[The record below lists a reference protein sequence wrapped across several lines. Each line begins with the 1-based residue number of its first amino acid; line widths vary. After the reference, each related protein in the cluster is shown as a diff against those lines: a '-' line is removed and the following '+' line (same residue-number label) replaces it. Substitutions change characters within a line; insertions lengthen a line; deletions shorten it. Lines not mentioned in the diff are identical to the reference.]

1 MAATDKTHRDQ
12 RTLDIVFALSC
23 LAMLGSLVWMFVQDY
38 NGEWKT
44 EQRVF
49 YDVKA
54 EMAMRQALDQMP
66 PVAEVDEAEKLVA
79 DARKSRDEKKI
90 SEAKNQIRTIE
101 PKKEK
106 ADAEFQNVKANLES
120 RMSFYNS
127 AKENKNAKLVAYY
140 EDELSRLN
148 RDLAQAQAEKDKHTT
163 ELRAKQNELI
173 ELEKPL
179 NDALLK
185 ERTLNDKFDAQVRL
199 ALKSQYGLAQ
209 RVRAFP
215 ILEAFA

>member
-1 MAATDKTHRDQ
+1 
-12 RTLDIVFALSC
+12 
-23 LAMLGSLVWMFVQDY
+23 FVQDY

-66 PVAEVDEAEKLVA
+66 PVAEVEEAEKLVA

-106 ADAEFQNVKANLES
+106 ADAEFQNVKAYLES

-148 RDLAQAQAEKDKHTT
+148 RALAQAEKDKHTT

-185 ERTLNDKFDAQVRL
+185 LRTLNDKFDAQVRL

-215 ILEAFA
+215 ILEAFASPYKIQQITNDNV

>member
-1 MAATDKTHRDQ
+1 MAATDKTYRDQ

-66 PVAEVDEAEKLVA
+66 EAAEVDQAEKQVA
-79 DARKSRDEKKI
+79 DARKGRDENKI
-90 SEAKNQIRTIE
+90 NDVKSQIRVIE

-106 ADAEFQNVKANLES
+106 ADAEFQN
-120 RMSFYNS
+120 
-127 AKENKNAKLVAYY
+127 
-140 EDELSRLN
+140 
-148 RDLAQAQAEKDKHTT
+148 
-163 ELRAKQNELI
+163 
-173 ELEKPL
+173 
-179 NDALLK
+179 
-185 ERTLNDKFDAQVRL
+185 
-199 ALKSQYGLAQ
+199 
-209 RVRAFP
+209 
-215 ILEAFA
+215 